1 MKKFAKNA
9 VIILCMAFMA
19 TAIQMCFSGCR
30 KNNSQEEIYCT
41 DPEAGNYFGT
51 LPCNYL
57 SDTEK
62 LTRVKWK
69 INSITT
75 EMYQSGS
82 LVTSSDSA
90 VTDWT
95 IQFFE
100 SGNFFEKSNGQTY
113 QGQWTLTNNQLTLD
127 QWTYDVDLIKM
138 KTLKYRFKES
148 WILNST
154 LYSRHTVFSATSED
168 A

>member
-1 MKKFAKNA
+1 MKKLAKNTA
-9 VIILCMAFMA
+9 IILCMAFMA

-30 KNNSQEEIYCT
+30 KNENQESYCT
-41 DPEAGNYFGT
+41 DPEAVNYYDNS
-51 LPCNYL
+51 PCEYL
-57 SDTEK
+57 SDIDK
-62 LTRVKWK
+62 LTRIKWK
-69 INSITT
+69 ITSVTT
-75 EMYQSGS
+75 EMYQSGE
-82 LVTSSDSA
+82 LITSSDSS

-127 QWTYDVDLIKM
+127 QWTYDVDFIKM